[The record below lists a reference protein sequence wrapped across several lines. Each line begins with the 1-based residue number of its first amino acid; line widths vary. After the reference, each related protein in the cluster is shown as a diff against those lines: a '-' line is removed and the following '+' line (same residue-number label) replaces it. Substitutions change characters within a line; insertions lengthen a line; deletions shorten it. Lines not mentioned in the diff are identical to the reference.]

1 MAKKQIKNYA
11 FNPGVAGQGTLKFVG
26 RYNEEQLLL
35 ITNVSAGEV
44 LASFA
49 DATKPVSVSY
59 ILVNPLSTDPDFPS
73 AHNEADYL
81 TLITF
86 LYDTSAFSASD
97 AVQVFVEVDEQTIRP
112 WDFGTDAIE
121 RMRIAEPQSM
131 LDADFE
137 YGIQP
142 TKWQS
147 LDLFR
152 NYPSL
157 YEIPGTSIG
166 ISSLI
171 SDASAGTNF
180 IGPSRITVQSVLDH
194 GLAEGDPINVRGV
207 DDSVFGYSKAEGSFV
222 VAGVVSATEF
232 TFFAKGKV
240 GTLQGTQLLTNFTEV
255 KKSGFYTGAEI
266 GTPTLSVLT
275 QGATGSVL
283 SDQISAD
290 GQSII
295 GLVSQAVVPPI
306 GAPIIGVGVSSGS
319 QVTSTVATSFSKQ
332 VSTTF
337 STPSSSAVLN
347 DVTNIEVGHAVSD
360 GVGNNVFVTNIV
372 DNEVFFN
379 APIQSPAS
387 FDGNDLSQNFENVT
401 PVNFGQGT
409 GAKFDVS
416 RTSGAYSVVISPTSF
431 FPGRSQDA
439 YSGTF
444 GNNAQFSVTANHT
457 TGAYTDVTLLNGGVA
472 YSATETI
479 TIFGTNL
486 GGASPANDLV
496 ITIDTVDA
504 SGAILTFTANPAAV
518 ATSVNPNVG
527 SGYTDNETLVIYGT
541 QLDGE
546 SPANDLEII
555 LTGAV
560 GANGEISTFTI
571 TGTGI
576 SPNRDFNGIIG
587 QNQGGSTGLNASFNI
602 QTLGGGLDIS
612 QLEEITIGGII
623 EGDDVFTVTIDGN
636 PYSYTATAGDTF
648 TAVRNGLIDVINTAS
663 IAGTIDVWASPGDT
677 SEVLYVEGL
686 TAGVAF
692 TISIATNDIGGAA
705 ADTQTFVITQIRPA
719 SSTSGTPAYNI
730 TVANPGSGFAVGDNI
745 LIAGNQV
752 GGISP
757 ENDIIISVATLD
769 PNNGIATFN
778 QSGVPSNGDA
788 DYLGLTAQIAAIGA
802 TIKATIND
810 NGDYIP
816 VIGSPGTGYQIGYE
830 LLVDGS
836 TLGAISPDNDMTVT
850 VVSVDSSGSITEAS
864 ATGLPA
870 TGDSITFRP
879 SMTLSEP
886 LFQAVPNA
894 TSFSYSSIAKINASF
909 TSNHGLLPGSQIL
922 VAITSNGVNH
932 DLCSGPF
939 FVESVPTP
947 TSLTYT
953 SRSTGN
959 VSTGT
964 ILTGSIT
971 ARSDT
976 FYIHRPFDGGVQ
988 IGTGSPAHGAQAIR
1002 QSKKYIRYQSGKGI
1016 MYTTGVNF
1024 APSYDIRSVIAE
1036 GTAVGSKI
1044 EVVTDDIDHGL
1055 QVGAEVTLEGITSNG
1070 YNGLYTVTDIVN
1082 ENTFKVEAN
1091 EVLETTTAKFGIQPQ
1106 VGLYAWKG
1114 ATVRS
1119 GCFDEQNGI
1128 FFQYDGTNYAIG
1140 LRSSTFQ
1147 LAGTLSVDT
1156 GSNEI
1161 TGFNTRFREQL
1172 KVGDRIVLRGMTHV
1186 VTGID
1191 DNTTMY
1197 VNPDYRGVSN
1207 CVSSKAAITREII
1220 IPQSQW
1226 NIDKCD
1232 GTGQSG
1238 YKINVNKM
1246 QMIGFQYSWYG
1257 AGFIDWMLRGPR
1269 GDYIF
1274 LHRLKNNNLN
1284 TEAYMRSGN
1293 LPVRYEVINE
1303 GPGAR
1308 LASDID
1314 AAATSI
1320 TLDDASLFPN
1330 FGTLYIDNELIRYNS
1345 KNGNVLSGLTRA
1357 STFSNFAAGS
1367 QRSYTAG
1374 PAAAH
1379 TEDTGV
1385 VLASVTA
1392 TPQINHWGSAFLTDG
1407 KFDEDRG
1414 YIFSYRLP
1422 TVQVG
1427 VVKSTLF
1434 LIRLAPSV
1442 SNAIIGDLGEREL
1455 INRAQLLLKNIDI
1468 VVEGGQNTQTV
1479 IVEGILNPSN
1489 YPAVPSDVSWGGL
1502 NNQGA
1507 GGQPSFAQIATSVDW
1522 GTVATS
1528 IAATNARD
1536 NGNRDY
1542 HYFNPNDVAGVN
1554 IGDNVS
1560 TTGASGKNFSGG
1572 ETVTGIF
1579 NSVAFPGLVYIV
1591 FSSRIDAGATNQTTF
1606 TFTSLA
1612 GSTAQPGEQVFSFTA
1627 GCGSGDRDGID
1638 LSDLK
1643 ELTNT
1648 PIGGTGAFP
1657 NGPDVLAINAYL
1669 SNGADVDVTINLRWS
1684 EAQA

>member
-26 RYNEEQLLL
+26 RYSEEQLLL
-35 ITNVSAGEV
+35 ITNVTAGEV

-49 DATKPVSVSY
+49 DASKPTSLSY
-59 ILVNPLSTDPDFPS
+59 ILVNPLSTDVDFPS

-81 TLITF
+81 TVITF
-86 LYDTSAFSASD
+86 LYDTSTFTSTDS
-97 AVQVFVEVDEQTIRP
+97 VQIFVEVDEQTIRP

-166 ISSLI
+166 CASITT
-171 SDASAGTNF
+171 DASSGTSF
-180 IGPSRITVQSVLDH
+180 IGPSSITVQSVLDH
-194 GLAEGDPINVRGV
+194 GLIEGDPISIRGI

-222 VAGVVSATEF
+222 VAAVVNSTEF

-255 KKSGFYTGAEI
+255 KKAGFYTGAAI

-275 QGATGSVL
+275 QGATGNVL
-283 SDQISAD
+283 SDQTSPAS
-290 GQSII
+290 GSII
-295 GLVSQAVVPPI
+295 GLTASSVVPPI
-306 GAPIIGVGVSSGS
+306 GAPILGVAISSGS
-319 QVTSTVATSFSKQ
+319 QITSTVASSFDKEVTTSFVAP
-332 VSTTF
+332 VS
-337 STPSSSAVLN
+337 SIVLN

-360 GVGNNVFVTNIV
+360 GSGANVFVTNITN
-372 DNEVFFN
+372 NEVFF
-379 APIQSPAS
+379 
-387 FDGNDLSQNFENVT
+387 DGDLTTDKNGNNLSQNFESVS
-401 PVNFGQGT
+401 PVNFGQGS
-409 GAKFDVS
+409 GGKFDIT
-416 RTSGAYSVVISPTSF
+416 RTAGVYAAVITPTSF
-431 FPGRSQDA
+431 FPGRAQDS

-444 GNNAQFSVTANHT
+444 GNNAQFSVTANHS
-457 TGAYTDVTLLNGGVA
+457 TGAYSDVQLLNGGVA

-479 TIFGTNL
+479 TISGVNL
-486 GGASPANDLV
+486 GGATTANDLV

-504 SGAILTFTANPAAV
+504 TGAILTFTPSPTAV
-518 ATSVNPNVG
+518 ATSTNPNVG
-527 SGYTDNETLVIYGT
+527 ENYTTGETLIIYGT

-546 SPANDLEII
+546 SPANDLKII

-560 GANGEISTFTI
+560 GGSGEITTFTT
-571 TGTGI
+571 TGTGV
-576 SPNRDFNGIIG
+576 SPDQDYNGISG
-587 QNQGGSTGLNASFNI
+587 SGGTGSNATFNI
-602 QTLGGGLDIS
+602 QKLGGGLDIS

-623 EGDDVFTVTIDGN
+623 EADDVFSITIDGT
-636 PYSYTATAGDTF
+636 PLSYTALAGETITAI
-648 TAVRNGLIDVINTAS
+648 RNELIDAVNTAS
-663 IAGTIDVWASPGDT
+663 IAGTIDVWASAGDT
-677 SEVLYVEGL
+677 SEVLYIEGL
-686 TAGVAF
+686 TAGTAF
-692 TISIATNDIGGAA
+692 TIAVATNDTGGAA
-705 ADTQTFVITQIRPA
+705 ADTQTFTVSQIRAA
-719 SSTSGTPAYNI
+719 SSTSGSPAYSVV
-730 TVANPGSGFAVGDNI
+730 VANPGSGFTVGDNI
-745 LIAGNQV
+745 TILGNEL
-752 GGISP
+752 GGVSP
-757 ENDIIISVATLD
+757 ENDLIVNVASLD
-769 PNNGIATFN
+769 PNNGILTFN
-778 QSGVPSNGDA
+778 ESGVASSGDA
-788 DYLGLTAQIAAIGA
+788 SYLGLTGQAAATGA
-802 TIKATIND
+802 TIKATINASG
-810 NGDYIP
+810 NYVP
-816 VIGSPGTGYQIGYE
+816 VIGSPGANYEIGYE
-830 LLVDGS
+830 LLIDGS
-836 TLGAISPDNDMTVT
+836 TLGAVSPDNDMTVT
-850 VVSVDSSGSITEAS
+850 VVSVDSTGSITEAS

-870 TGDSITFRP
+870 SGDTITFRP
-879 SMTLSEP
+879 SMTISEP
-886 LFQAVPNA
+886 LFQTVPTG
-894 TSFSYSSIAKINASF
+894 TSYSYSSIAKIQATF

-932 DLCSGPF
+932 GLCSGPF
-939 FVESVPTP
+939 FIESVPTP
-947 TSLTYT
+947 TSLVYT

-959 VSTGT
+959 VNTGT

-976 FYIHRPFDGGVQ
+976 FYVHRPFDGGVQ

-1036 GTAVGSKI
+1036 DITPGSKI
-1044 EVVTDDIDHGL
+1044 EVITDDIDHGL
-1055 QVGAEVTLEGITSNG
+1055 QVGAEITLEGITSTG
-1070 YNGLYTVTDIVN
+1070 YNGHYTVTDIVN
-1082 ENTFKVEAN
+1082 ENTFKVEAQ
-1091 EVLETTTAKFGIQPQ
+1091 ETLEEYIAKFGIQPQ

-1147 LAGTLSVDT
+1147 LAGTLSVDS

-1161 TGFNTRFREQL
+1161 SGSNTRFREQL
-1172 KVGDRIVLRGMTHV
+1172 KTGDRIVLRGMTHV
-1186 VTGID
+1186 VTNIT

-1197 VNPDYRGVSN
+1197 VNPDYRGVSD
-1207 CVSSKAAITREII
+1207 CVNSKAAITRELI

-1308 LASDID
+1308 LVSNINSTD
-1314 AAATSI
+1314 TSI
-1320 TLDDASLFPN
+1320 TLDDATLFPD

-1345 KNGNVLSGLTRA
+1345 KNGNTLSGLTRSA
-1357 STFSNFAAGS
+1357 TFSNFVAGS

-1374 PAAAH
+1374 VAADH
-1379 TEDTGV
+1379 DESTGV

-1422 TVQVG
+1422 TVQVS
-1427 VVKSTLF
+1427 VIKSTLF
-1434 LIRLAPSV
+1434 LIRLSPSV

-1479 IVEGILNPSN
+1479 IVEGVLNPSN
-1489 YPAVPSDVSWGGL
+1489 YPVTPSDVSWSGL

-1507 GGQPSFAQIATSVDW
+1507 GGQPSFAQVATSVDW

-1528 IAATNARD
+1528 IAATNAID
-1536 NGNRDY
+1536 NGTRNY
-1542 HYFNPNDVAGVN
+1542 HYFTPSDVSGVN

-1560 TTGASGKNFSGG
+1560 TSGASGKNFTGG
-1572 ETVTGIF
+1572 ETITDIG
-1579 NSVAFPGLVYIV
+1579 NSQRFPGLVYIE
-1591 FSSRIDAGATNQTTF
+1591 FSSKIDAGAVGQTTF

-1612 GSTAQPGEQVFSFTA
+1612 GSTAQPGEQAFSFTA

-1638 LSDLK
+1638 LSGLK

-1657 NGPDVLAINAYL
+1657 NGPDVLAVNAFL
-1669 SNGADVDVTINLRWS
+1669 SNGSDVDVTINLRWS

>member
-11 FNPGVAGQGTLKFVG
+11 FNPGVAGAGTLKFVG
-26 RYNEEQLLL
+26 RYSEEQLLL

-49 DATKPVSVSY
+49 DASKPTSLSY
-59 ILVNPLSTDPDFPS
+59 VLVNPLSTDTDFPS

-86 LYDTSAFSASD
+86 LYDTSAYSSSD
-97 AVQVFVEVDEQTIRP
+97 SVQILVQTEEQTVRP

-121 RMRIAEPQSM
+121 RTRVAQPQSM

-157 YEIPGTSIG
+157 YEVPGTSIG
-166 ISSLI
+166 LSSIST
-171 SDASAGTNF
+171 DASSGTNF
-180 IGPSRITVQSVLDH
+180 VGPSRITVQSVLDH
-194 GLAEGDPINVRGV
+194 GLSEGDPINVRGV

-222 VAGVVSATEF
+222 VADVVSATEF

-255 KKSGFYTGAEI
+255 KRSGFYTGAEI

-275 QGATGSVL
+275 QGATGNVL
-283 SDQISAD
+283 SDQTSAS
-290 GQSII
+290 GGTIV
-295 GLVSQAVVPPI
+295 GLTSSSVVPPI
-306 GAPIIGVGVSSGS
+306 GAPITGVAVSSGS
-319 QVTSTVATSFSKQ
+319 QITSTVATSFDKEVTSSFVAP
-332 VSTTF
+332 VS
-337 STPSSSAVLN
+337 SVVLN
-347 DVTNIEVGHAVSD
+347 DVTDIEVGHAVSD
-360 GVGNNVFVTNIV
+360 GAGANVFVTNII
-372 DNEVFFN
+372 DNEVFFSGDLTTDKN
-379 APIQSPAS
+379 
-387 FDGNDLSQNFENVT
+387 GNNLSQNFENVT

-409 GAKFDVS
+409 GARFDIS
-416 RTSGAYSVVISPTSF
+416 RTGGAYSAVITPTSF
-431 FPGRSQDA
+431 FPGRTQDS

-444 GNNAQFSVTANHT
+444 GNNAQFSVTANHST
-457 TGAYTDVTLLNGGVA
+457 NAYSDIQLLNAGVA

-479 TIFGTNL
+479 TISGENL
-486 GGASPANDLV
+486 GGATPTNDLV
-496 ITIDTVDA
+496 ITIDSVDA
-504 SGAILTFTANPAAV
+504 AGAILTFTPNGAAV
-518 ATSVNPNVG
+518 ATSTNPNVG
-527 SGYTDNETLVIYGT
+527 TGYTANESLVIYGT

-546 SPANDLEII
+546 SPANDLTII
-555 LTGAV
+555 LTGAI
-560 GANGEISTFTI
+560 GPLGEISTFTV

-576 SPNRDFNGIIG
+576 SPNQDYNGVSG
-587 QNQGGSTGLNASFNI
+587 SGGTGINANFNI
-602 QTLGGGLDIS
+602 QRLGGGLDIT
-612 QLEEITIGGII
+612 QLEEITVGGLI
-623 EGDDVFTVTIDGN
+623 ETDDVFTVTVDGN
-636 PYSYTATAGDTF
+636 PYSYTALSGDTY
-648 TAVRNGLIDVINTAS
+648 TSVRNGLIDAINTAA
-663 IAGTIDVWASPGDT
+663 IAGTIDVWASAGDT
-677 SEVLYVEGL
+677 SEVLYIEGL
-686 TAGVAF
+686 TAGAAF
-692 TISIATNDIGGAA
+692 TIAVATNDVGGAA
-705 ADTQTFVITQIRPA
+705 ADTQTFTITQIRAA
-719 SSTSGTPAYNI
+719 SSTSGSPAYNI
-730 TVANPGSGFAVGDNI
+730 TVSNPGSGFTIGDNI
-745 LIAGNQV
+745 TILGNEL
-752 GGISP
+752 GGVSP
-757 ENDIIISVATLD
+757 ENDVIINVATVD
-769 PNNGIATFN
+769 ADNGIATFT
-778 QSGVPSNGDA
+778 QSGVASSGDA
-788 DYLGLTAQIAAIGA
+788 AYLNLIAQSAAAGA

-810 NGDYIP
+810 DGDY
-816 VIGSPGTGYQIGYE
+816 VAVVGSPGSNYEIGYQVLIS
-830 LLVDGS
+830 GS
-836 TLGAISPDNDMTVT
+836 VLGALSPDNDMTVT
-850 VVSVDSSGSITEAS
+850 VDSVDSTGSITEVSAS
-864 ATGLPA
+864 GTPA
-870 TGDSITFRP
+870 SGDAITFRP

-886 LFQAVPNA
+886 LFQTVPTG
-894 TSFSYSSIAKINASF
+894 TSYAYSSIAKIEANFA
-909 TSNHGLLPGSQIL
+909 SNHGLLPGSQIL

-939 FVESVPTP
+939 FVESVPSL
-947 TSLTYT
+947 TSLVYT

-959 VSTGT
+959 VSTST
-964 ILTGSIT
+964 TLIGSIT

-1036 GTAVGSKI
+1036 DVTVGSKI

-1055 QVGAEVTLEGITSNG
+1055 QVGAEVTLEGITSTG
-1070 YNGLYTVTDIVN
+1070 YNGHYTVTDVVN

-1091 EVLETTTAKFGIQPQ
+1091 EVLEETTARFGIQPQ

-1147 LAGTLSVDT
+1147 LAGTLSVNT

-1161 TGFNTRFREQL
+1161 TGSNTRFREQL

-1207 CVSSKAAITREII
+1207 CVNSKAAITRELI

-1308 LASDID
+1308 LNGTVGASDS
-1314 AAATSI
+1314 TI
-1320 TLDDASLFPN
+1320 TLDDATLFPD

-1357 STFSNFAAGS
+1357 ATFSNFAAGS

-1374 PAAAH
+1374 TASSH
-1379 TEDTGV
+1379 ENETGV
-1385 VLASVTA
+1385 ILASVTA

-1427 VVKSTLF
+1427 VIKSTLF

-1489 YPAVPSDVSWGGL
+1489 YPEVPGDVSWDGL

-1507 GGQPSFAQIATSVDW
+1507 GGQPSFAQVATSVDW
-1522 GTVATS
+1522 GTQLTS
-1528 IAATNARD
+1528 IAATNARARGRS
-1536 NGNRDY
+1536 NL
-1542 HYFNPNDVAGVN
+1542 HYFTPSDVSGVK
-1554 IGDNVS
+1554 IGDNVA
-1560 TTGASGKNFSGG
+1560 TVGANGRNFSGG

-1579 NSVAFPGLVYIV
+1579 TSFSFPGLVYIT
-1591 FSSRIDAGATNQTTF
+1591 FSSRIDAGSIGQTTF
-1606 TFTSLA
+1606 TFTSLS

-1627 GCGSGDRDGID
+1627 GCGSGDRDGIE
-1638 LSDLK
+1638 LSGLK

-1657 NGPDVLAINAYL
+1657 NGPDVLAINAFL
-1669 SNGADVDVTINLRWS
+1669 SNGSDVDVTINLRWS

>member
-11 FNPGVAGQGTLKFVG
+11 FNPGVAGAGTLKFVG

-35 ITNVSAGEV
+35 ITNVTAGEV

-49 DATKPVSVSY
+49 DASKPTSLSY
-59 ILVNPLSTDPDFPS
+59 VLVNPLSTDLDFPS

-81 TLITF
+81 TVITF
-86 LYDTSAFSASD
+86 LYDTSQFNSD
-97 AVQVFVEVDEQTIRP
+97 DSVQIFVEVDEQTIRP

-121 RMRIAEPQSM
+121 RMRVAEPQSM

-166 ISSLI
+166 VSQITT
-171 SDASAGTNF
+171 DASSGTSF

-194 GLAEGDPINVRGV
+194 GLSEGDPINVRGV
-207 DDSVFGYSKAEGSFV
+207 NDSVFGYSKAEGSFV

-232 TFFAKGKV
+232 NFFAKGKV
-240 GTLQGTQLLTNFTEV
+240 GTLQGTQLLTNFTEI
-255 KKSGFYTGAEI
+255 KKSGFYTGADI
-266 GTPTLSVLT
+266 GSPSLSVLT
-275 QGATGSVL
+275 QGATGNVL
-283 SDQISAD
+283 SDQTSPS
-290 GQSII
+290 GGTTI
-295 GLVSQAVVPPI
+295 GLTASSVVPPV
-306 GAPIIGVGVSSGS
+306 GAPILGVAISSGS
-319 QVTSTVATSFSKQ
+319 QVTSTVATSFDKEVTTSFTAP
-332 VSTTF
+332 VS
-337 STPSSSAVLN
+337 SVILN
-347 DVTNIEVGHAVSD
+347 DVTNIEIGHAVSNES
-360 GVGNNVFVTNIV
+360 GANVFVTNIV
-372 DNEVFFN
+372 NNEVFF
-379 APIQSPAS
+379 
-387 FDGNDLSQNFENVT
+387 DGNLTVDKNGNNLSQNFESVS

-409 GAKFDVS
+409 GARFDIS
-416 RTSGAYSVVISPTSF
+416 RTAGAYSAVITPTSF
-431 FPGRSQDA
+431 FPGRTQDS
-439 YSGTF
+439 YSGNF
-444 GNNAQFSVTANHT
+444 GNNAQFSVTANHS
-457 TGAYTDVTLLNGGVA
+457 TGVYTDVQLLNGGVA

-479 TIFGTNL
+479 TISGANL
-486 GGASPANDLV
+486 GGTSPTNDLV

-504 SGAILTFTANPAAV
+504 SGAILTFTASPTAV
-518 ATSVNPNVG
+518 ATSTNPNIG
-527 SGYTDNETLVIYGT
+527 SGYTDGETLIIYGT

-546 SPANDLEII
+546 SPTNDLKII
-555 LTGAV
+555 LSGSV
-560 GANGEISTFTI
+560 GNNGEISTFTV
-571 TGTGI
+571 TGTGV
-576 SPNRDFNGIIG
+576 SPNQDYNGVSG
-587 QNQGGSTGLNASFNI
+587 SGGTGINASFNI
-602 QTLGGGLDIS
+602 QRLGGGLDIS

-623 EGDDVFTVTIDGN
+623 EVDDAFTVTIDGN
-636 PYSYTATAGDTF
+636 PYSYTALAGDTY
-648 TAVRNGLIDVINTAS
+648 TAVRNALIDAINTAS

-692 TISIATNDIGGAA
+692 TIAVSTNDVGGAA
-705 ADTQTFVITQIRPA
+705 ADTQTFTLTQIRAA
-719 SSTSGTPAYNI
+719 SSTSGTPSYNI
-730 TVANPGSGFAVGDNI
+730 TVSNPGSGFTIGDNI
-745 LIAGNQV
+745 TIFGNQL

-757 ENDIIISVATLD
+757 ENDVIINVATVD

-778 QSGVPSNGDA
+778 QSGVPSNGDEN
-788 DYLGLTAQIAAIGA
+788 YPGLTAQSAASGA

-810 NGDYIP
+810 NGDYVP
-816 VIGSPGTGYQIGYE
+816 VIGSPGSNYEIGYQVVIS
-830 LLVDGS
+830 GS
-836 TLGAISPDNDMTVT
+836 ILGALSPANDMTVT
-850 VVSVDSSGSITEAS
+850 VDSVDSTGSIIEAS

-870 TGDSITFRP
+870 SGDVITFRP
-879 SMTLSEP
+879 SMTISEP
-886 LFQAVPNA
+886 LFQTVPNG
-894 TSFSYSSIAKINASF
+894 TSYSYSSIAKIQASF
-909 TSNHGLLPGSQIL
+909 ASNHGLLPGSQIL

-939 FVESVPTP
+939 FIESVPSP
-947 TSLTYT
+947 TTLVYT

-959 VSTGT
+959 VNTGT

-1036 GTAVGSKI
+1036 DVTPGSKI

-1055 QVGAEVTLEGITSNG
+1055 QVGAEVTLEGITSGG

-1082 ENTFKVEAN
+1082 ENTFKVEAQ
-1091 EVLETTTAKFGIQPQ
+1091 EPLEEYIAKFGIQPQ

-1147 LAGTLSVDT
+1147 LAGTVSVQT
-1156 GSNEI
+1156 GSNQI
-1161 TGFNTRFREQL
+1161 TGSNTRFREQL

-1191 DNTTMY
+1191 DNNTMF
-1197 VNPDYRGVSN
+1197 VNPDYRGISD
-1207 CVSSKAAITREII
+1207 CVNSKAAITRELI

-1308 LASDID
+1308 LASDIG

-1330 FGTLYIDNELIRYNS
+1330 FGTLYVDNELIRYNS
-1345 KNGNVLSGLTRA
+1345 KNGNVLSGLTRE
-1357 STFSNFAAGS
+1357 SVFSNFAAGS

-1374 PAAAH
+1374 PASTH
-1379 TEDTGV
+1379 IKDTGV
-1385 VLASVTA
+1385 ILASVTA

-1427 VVKSTLF
+1427 VIKSTLF
-1434 LIRLAPSV
+1434 MIRLAPSV

-1489 YPAVPSDVSWGGL
+1489 YPEVPADVSWDGL

-1507 GGQPSFAQIATSVDW
+1507 GGQPSFAQVATSVDW
-1522 GTVATS
+1522 GTQLTS

-1536 NGNRDY
+1536 NGRRNY
-1542 HYFNPNDVAGVN
+1542 HYFNPADVSGVN

-1579 NSVAFPGLVYIV
+1579 NSNAFPGLVYIT
-1591 FSSRIDAGATNQTTF
+1591 FSSSIDAGATNQTTF

-1638 LSDLK
+1638 LSGLK

-1657 NGPDVLAINAYL
+1657 NGPDVLAINAFL
-1669 SNGADVDVTINLRWS
+1669 SNGTDVDVTINLRWS

>member
-11 FNPGVAGQGTLKFVG
+11 FNPGVAGAGTLKFVG
-26 RYNEEQLLL
+26 RYSEEQLLL
-35 ITNVSAGEV
+35 ITNVTAGEV
-44 LASFA
+44 IASFA
-49 DATKPVSVSY
+49 DATKPTSLSY
-59 ILVNPLSTDPDFPS
+59 ILVNPLSTDTDFPS

-81 TLITF
+81 TIITF
-86 LYDTSAFSASD
+86 LYDTTAFNSTDSI
-97 AVQVFVEVDEQTIRP
+97 QIFVEVDEQTIRP

-157 YEIPGTSIG
+157 FEVPGTTIG
-166 ISSLI
+166 ISAI
-171 SDASAGTNF
+171 STDASSGTNF

-194 GLAEGDPINVRGV
+194 DLAEGDPINVRGV

-222 VAGVVSATEF
+222 VADVVSATEF

-240 GTLQGTQLLTNFTEV
+240 GILQGTQLLTNFTEV
-255 KKSGFYTGAEI
+255 KKAGFYTGAEI
-266 GTPTLSVLT
+266 GDPTLTVLT
-275 QGATGSVL
+275 QGATGNVL
-283 SDQISAD
+283 SDQTSAD
-290 GQSII
+290 GQPII
-295 GLVSQAVVPPI
+295 GLNASAVVPPI
-306 GAPIIGVGVSSGS
+306 GAPITGVGVTNGS
-319 QVTSTVATSFSKQ
+319 QVTATVATSFDKEVTTSFTAP
-332 VSTTF
+332 VSM
-337 STPSSSAVLN
+337 VILN

-360 GVGNNVFVTNIV
+360 GAGSNIFVTNII
-372 DNEVFFN
+372 DNEVFFSGDLTVDKN
-379 APIQSPAS
+379 
-387 FDGNDLSQNFENVT
+387 GNNLSQSFQNVS
-401 PVNFGQGT
+401 PVNFAQGY
-409 GAKFDVS
+409 GARFDVD
-416 RTSGAYSVVISPTSF
+416 RNAAVYSATISTTSF
-431 FPGRSQDA
+431 FQNLEVSS

-444 GNNAQFSVTANHT
+444 GNGTQWNVIADHS
-457 TGAYTDVTLLNGGVA
+457 NGSYPTVVLTNPGVA
-472 YSATETI
+472 FSATETV
-479 TIFGTNL
+479 TIAGTDL
-486 GGASPANDLV
+486 GGASPANDLI

-504 SGAILTFTANPAAV
+504 SGAILTFTASPTAV
-518 ATSVNPNVG
+518 ATSTNPNVG
-527 SGYTDNETLVIYGT
+527 QGFAAGETLIVYGT

-546 SPANDLEII
+546 SPANDLKINVI
-555 LTGAV
+555 TV
-560 GANGEISTFTI
+560 DTNGEILTFNV
-571 TGTGI
+571 TGTGV
-576 SPNRDFNGIIG
+576 SPNQDYNGLSPS
-587 QNQGGSTGLNASFNI
+587 GGTGTNSSFNV
-602 QTLGGGLDIS
+602 QRLGGGLVET
-612 QLEEITIGGII
+612 QLYELTVGGII
-623 EGDDVFTVTIDGN
+623 EADDVFQLNFTGNVTGSV
-636 PYSYTATAGDTF
+636 SYTALSGDTF
-648 TAVRNGLIDVINTAS
+648 TAVRNGLIEAVNAAS
-663 IAGTIDVWASPGDT
+663 IAGTIDVWASTGDT
-677 SEVLYVEGL
+677 SSTLLIEGL
-686 TAGVAF
+686 TGGVSFGLTETLTDA
-692 TISIATNDIGGAA
+692 GGAA
-705 ADTQTFVITQIRPA
+705 SDGQTLTIVESRAA
-719 SSTSGTPAYNI
+719 SNTSGTPAYNVI
-730 TVANPGSGFAVGDNI
+730 IANPGSDYTVGDTL
-745 LIAGNQV
+745 LISGNEL
-752 GGISP
+752 GGVSP
-757 ENDIIISVATLD
+757 ENDLTLNIQTINAD
-769 PNNGIATFN
+769 GGVSTFT
-778 QSGVPSNGDA
+778 QAGAPSSGDDN
-788 DYLGLTAQIAAIGA
+788 YEGLTPQSAAVGA

-810 NGDYIP
+810 DGDYIP
-816 VIGSPGTGYQIGYE
+816 VIGSPGTGYELGYE

-836 TLGAISPDNDMTVT
+836 LLGAVSPDNDMTVT
-850 VVSVDSSGSITEAS
+850 ITSVDSSGSILEAT

-870 TGDSITFRP
+870 SGDTITFRP
-879 SMTLSEP
+879 SMTMSQP
-886 LFQAVPNA
+886 LFQLVPDS
-894 TSFSYSSIAKINASF
+894 TSFAFSSIAKINAAF

-964 ILTGSIT
+964 TLEGSIT

-976 FYIHRPFDGGVQ
+976 FYVHRPFDGGVQ

-1036 GTAVGSKI
+1036 GTTVGSRI
-1044 EVVTDDIDHGL
+1044 EVITDDIDHGL

-1070 YNGLYTVTDIVN
+1070 YNGHYTVTEVVN
-1082 ENTFKVEAN
+1082 ENTFKVEAQ
-1091 EVLETTTAKFGIQPQ
+1091 EVLEETTAKFGIQPQ

-1147 LAGTLSVDT
+1147 LAGTLSVNA
-1156 GSNEI
+1156 GSNEV

-1197 VNPDYRGVSN
+1197 VNPDYRGVNN
-1207 CVSSKAAITREII
+1207 CVSSKAAITRELI

-1293 LPVRYEVINE
+1293 LPVRYEVVNE

-1314 AAATSI
+1314 AAATDI

-1345 KNGNVLSGLTRA
+1345 KNGNILSGLTRE

-1379 TEDTGV
+1379 DENTGV

-1392 TPQINHWGSAFLTDG
+1392 TPQINHWGSAFITDG

-1422 TVQVG
+1422 TVQVS
-1427 VVKSTLF
+1427 VIKSTLF

-1479 IVEGILNPSN
+1479 IVEGVLNPSN
-1489 YPAVPSDVSWGGL
+1489 YPAVPSDVAWDGL

-1507 GGQPSFAQIATSVDW
+1507 GGQPSFAQVATSVDW
-1522 GTVATS
+1522 GTTQTS
-1528 IAATNARD
+1528 TAATNARD
-1536 NGNRDY
+1536 EGRSSF
-1542 HYFNPNDVAGVN
+1542 HYFTPSDVSGVK

-1560 TTGASGKNFSGG
+1560 TVGAQGRNFTGG
-1572 ETVTGIF
+1572 ETVTNIGTSF
-1579 NSVAFPGLVYIV
+1579 FYPGLVYIV
-1591 FSSRIDAGATNQTTF
+1591 FSSTVDAGAIGQTTF

-1612 GSTAQPGEQVFSFTA
+1612 GQTAQPGEQVFSFTA

-1638 LSDLK
+1638 LSELK

-1657 NGPDVLAINAYL
+1657 NGPDVLAINAFL
-1669 SNGADVDVTINLRWS
+1669 SNGSDVDVTINLRWS